1 MLEKGLTKT
10 QTIVVTSEHS
20 AKIHGSGNLDVYST
34 PAMVGLMENT
44 ACKCI
49 ASTLDKNLDTVGI
62 HIDVKHIKATKI
74 GAKVSCTATLIEIDG
89 KKLTFEIE
97 ANDEGG
103 LIGTARHKRYIID
116 PVKFLARLN

>member
-1 MLEKGLTKT
+1 MLKEGLTKT
-10 QTIVVTSEHS
+10 QTLIVANEHS

-49 ASTLDKNLDTVGI
+49 EEILEEGLDTVGMQ
-62 HIDVKHIKATKI
+62 IDVKHVKATKM
-74 GAKVSCTATLIEIDG
+74 GATVSCTAKLTEVDG

-97 ANDEGG
+97 ASDEEG
-103 LIGTARHKRYIID
+103 LIGTALHKRYIID
-116 PVKFLARLN
+116 PVKFLARLK